1 VTRAAL
7 VFVGCVTVLVVAPLF
22 IDPYWLRV
30 LTEALMYAIVTQGLN
45 VIVGLTGYHAFGN
58 ASFFG
63 IGAYATGVFMVLGLP
78 FALALA
84 LALVVC
90 AAVAALIGWPVLRL
104 RGHYFAIATVALN
117 LALIDAVP
125 NIGGVTG
132 GAAGLA
138 LPLSDL
144 DPGPLYVLLYFVMLG
159 GMIAATGLVAL
170 ITRSRLGYA
179 LRAIRDSERA
189 AGVMGINTTTAK
201 VAAWS
206 ISAAITGFAGGVWA
220 YWITFI
226 EPGSAF
232 DPANGV
238 RAYIML
244 ILGGMGSL
252 FGPVF
257 GAFFLQFLTTLIW
270 GSFLKGHQLIL
281 GVLIVVVCLA
291 APNGLGL
298 ALRGWWRKLR
308 MGRAHA

>member
-1 VTRAAL
+1 MRRAAL
-7 VFVGCVTVLVVAPLF
+7 LFAGCVALLLVAPLVV
-22 IDPYWLRV
+22 DPYWLRV
-30 LTEALMYAIVTQGLN
+30 VTEALMYAIVTQGLN

-58 ASFFG
+58 AAFFG
-63 IGAYATGVFMVLGLP
+63 IGAYATGIFMVLGLP

-84 LALVVC
+84 LAPVVC
-90 AAVAALIGWPVLRL
+90 AVVAALIGWPVLRL
-104 RGHYFAIATVALN
+104 RGHYFAVATVALN

-132 GAAGLA
+132 GASGLA

-144 DPGPLYVLLYFVMLG
+144 DPGPLYVLLYYVMLG
-159 GMIAATGLVAL
+159 GMVAATALVAFIL
-170 ITRSRLGYA
+170 RTRLGYA

-189 AGVMGINTTTAK
+189 AGVMGINTTAAK

-232 DPANGV
+232 DPAIGV

-270 GSFLKGHQLIL
+270 SSFLKGHQLIL

-291 APNGLGL
+291 APNGLGV
-298 ALRGWWRKLR
+298 ALRRWSRQRR
-308 MGRAHA
+308 MTRADA